1 MLILP
6 AIDLFDG
13 KCVRLVQGVKASYK
27 VYSKE
32 PIAVLQKF
40 KDMGAKMVHIV
51 DMDAVFGAKV
61 DNTEIIKEM
70 TKVGVKLQVGGG
82 IRSLEKAEMFL
93 SMDNVERIVVGSRA
107 ITDEDFL
114 ISLLD
119 NFGREKIVV
128 AVDYIGTKVLV
139 KGWTETSGLSIL
151 EVLDSLWNLDV
162 LYVLATSKEK
172 DGTLKGPDIEG
183 LSNFLRYPAFRVIA
197 AGGISSKIDLEALKN
212 LGTYAAIVGKAY
224 YEGVLN
230 LEEIGFEI

>member
-70 TKVGVKLQVGGG
+70 TKVGV
-82 IRSLEKAEMFL
+82 
-93 SMDNVERIVVGSRA
+93 
-107 ITDEDFL
+107 
-114 ISLLD
+114 
-119 NFGREKIVV
+119 
-128 AVDYIGTKVLV
+128 
-139 KGWTETSGLSIL
+139 
-151 EVLDSLWNLDV
+151 
-162 LYVLATSKEK
+162 
-172 DGTLKGPDIEG
+172 
-183 LSNFLRYPAFRVIA
+183 
-197 AGGISSKIDLEALKN
+197 
-212 LGTYAAIVGKAY
+212 
-224 YEGVLN
+224 
-230 LEEIGFEI
+230 